1 MQAALQYFQR
11 RLEVGEQIRPAMG
24 VAVHSGVV
32 FTGIVGSPRR
42 WKYAAVGD
50 TVNVASRLEEL
61 NRTLGTSIVMSGQ
74 TIALLRDRV
83 EVRSR
88 GWFPVR
94 GRSHAVEVFE
104 LLALRD

>member
-1 MQAALQYFQR
+1 MQAALQYLQR
-11 RLEVGEQIRPAMG
+11 RSEVDNQIRPAMG
-24 VAVHSGVV
+24 VAVHSGEV
-32 FTGIVGSPRR
+32 FAGTVGSPRR

-61 NRTLGTSIVMSGQ
+61 NRTLGTSIVMSGS
-74 TIALLRDRV
+74 TIALLRSRV